1 MITSDNNFADII
13 FKEAQHIIKDLK
25 KKIKEKI
32 TKNKNPNNR
41 QNTRSPNNR
50 LIPTEQTQKL
60 KQISLL
66 PTSKEIINIFKSF

>member
-13 FKEAQHIIKDLK
+13 FKEAQRIIKE
-25 KKIKEKI
+25 KIKEKI

-66 PTSKEIINIFKSF
+66 PTSKEIINLFERF